1 MKIEVNVDESLDDI
15 IVKINT
21 PRMNDEINTIIS
33 KLSDSSNVLTGIR
46 DEKTYLI
53 DENRIQVIYSEN
65 KKVYASTEDMNFK
78 LNYRLYEL
86 ENILDKTKFIRVSNS
101 AIVNI
106 YQVDNFEANINGMV
120 TIHLKNGLKEYISRR
135 YLKKVK
141 EFIS

>member
-1 MKIEVNVDESLDDI
+1 MKIEVNVDTSLDDI
-15 IVKINT
+15 LVKINT
-21 PRMNDEINTIIS
+21 PPMSDEINNIIR
-33 KLSDSSNVLTGIR
+33 KLSEKSIVLTGIK

-101 AIVNI
+101 AIINI
-106 YQVDNFEANINGMV
+106 YQVDNFEATINGTV
-120 TIHLKNGLKEYISRR
+120 TIHLKNGMKEYISRR

>member
-1 MKIEVNVDESLDDI
+1 MKIEVNVDTSLDDI
-15 IVKINT
+15 LVKINT
-21 PRMNDEINTIIS
+21 PHMSDEINNIIR
-33 KLSDSSNVLTGIR
+33 KLSEKSIVLTGIK

-101 AIVNI
+101 AIINI
-106 YQVDNFEANINGMV
+106 YQVDNFEATINGTV
-120 TIHLKNGLKEYISRR
+120 TIHLKNGMKEYISRR